1 VNPLLLIAELERFDL
16 TARRRS
22 VMRTLILWQS
32 ELGLEQ
38 LRLDA
43 ACGAL
48 SGLCG
53 AERAFI
59 QRNHA
64 RAELDALT
72 RDGMVLLK
80 QEPGA
85 LLVSIVPDSHFWRCS
100 QIIDRPH
107 WLEHINSL
115 RTENGLEQLRFS
127 PQSFSANEPT
137 IIESIAAKSLLSPPG
152 ALHGAPSIHSPSPVP
167 SYSHDSHNRN
177 EFPLQESKKDG
188 LHAPARPRASVK
200 RLNDSTVKRYKDLSR
215 LTVEKTSDRVVTQVT
230 ERYLMDELV
239 KLLGEDEM
247 KTSGGH
253 WRVDHVRV
261 HPEIVDELLGELRY
275 KTKTGFIFS
284 TNPAAWLEGSIKNEV
299 RRATHKNLGSLLRHQ
314 V

>member
-1 VNPLLLIAELERFDL
+1 
-16 TARRRS
+16 
-22 VMRTLILWQS
+22 MRTLILWQS

-64 RAELDALT
+64 RAELDALA

-85 LLVSIVPDSHFWRCS
+85 LLVSIVPDPHFWRCS

-127 PQSFSANEPT
+127 PQSFSVNEPT
-137 IIESIAAKSLLSPPG
+137 IIESIAAKSPLSPSG
-152 ALHGAPSIHSPSPVP
+152 ALHDAPSIPSPSPVP
-167 SYSHDSHNRN
+167 SYSHHSHNRN
-177 EFPLQESKKDG
+177 EFPLQESKKDR
-188 LHAPARPRASVK
+188 LHAPARPRASVN
-200 RLNDSTVKRYKDLSR
+200 RLTDSTVNRDKDSSR
-215 LTVEKTSDRVVTQVT
+215 LTVEPRLMSQCT
-230 ERYLMDELV
+230 ESHLMAELV
-239 KLLGEDEM
+239 KLLGADEM

-261 HPEIVDELLGELRY
+261 HPAIVDELLGELRY
-275 KTKTGFIFS
+275 KIHTGFIFR
-284 TNPAAWLEGSIKNEV
+284 TNPAAWLEGSIRNEV
-299 RRATHKNLGSLLRHQ
+299 ERRAAKKFREPSIQPMVAR
-314 V
+314 

>member
-1 VNPLLLIAELERFDL
+1 MNPLLLIAELERFDL

-80 QEPGA
+80 QELGA

-115 RTENGLEQLRFS
+115 RTENRLEQLRFS

-177 EFPLQESKKDG
+177 EFPLQESKTEIP
-188 LHAPARPRASVK
+188 HTTRARVK
-200 RLNDSTVKRYKDLSR
+200 RLNDSTVKRDKDLSR
-215 LTVEKTSDRVVTQVT
+215 LTVEETDDQLVASLCT
-230 ERYLMDELV
+230 ESYLMSELV
-239 KLLGEDEM
+239 KLLGTDEM

-253 WRVDHVRV
+253 WRVDHVRI
-261 HPEIVDELLGELRY
+261 HPELLDELMGELRY
-275 KTKTGFIFS
+275 KIKTGFIFR

>member
-1 VNPLLLIAELERFDL
+1 VNPLLLISELERFDL

-64 RAELDALT
+64 RVELDALT

-85 LLVSIVPDSHFWRCS
+85 LLVSIVPDPHFWRCS

-137 IIESIAAKSLLSPPG
+137 ITESIAAESLLSPPG
-152 ALHGAPSIHSPSPVP
+152 ALHGAPLIPSPSPVP

-177 EFPLQESKKDG
+177 EFPLQESKTEIP
-188 LHAPARPRASVK
+188 HTTRARVK
-200 RLNDSTVKRYKDLSR
+200 RLNDSTVKRDKDSSR
-215 LTVEKTSDRVVTQVT
+215 LTVEHRLTSQCT
-230 ERYLMDELV
+230 EAYLMAELM
-239 KLLGEDEM
+239 KLLGTDEM

-253 WRVDHVRV
+253 WRVDHVRI
-261 HPEIVDELLGELRY
+261 HPKLVDELLGELRY
-275 KTKTGFIFS
+275 KIKTGFIFR
-284 TNPAAWLEGSIKNEV
+284 TNPAAWLEGSLRNEV
-299 RRATHKNLGSLLRHQ
+299 RRRHAQ
-314 V
+314 EFRESSTEITIAR